1 MRNRKKVQPKP
12 GTGPEKHLNFQFIYL
27 LFIKTSSEMVS
38 GNMDVKKT
46 FVRKANRQKRLRYA
60 K

>member
-1 MRNRKKVQPKP
+1 M
-12 GTGPEKHLNFQFIYL
+12 NFQFIYL